1 MKKADAELKA
11 RALAKD
17 LVGKIAE
24 HKGSKRKCKIE
35 LVEARPS
42 NVQEEDFQVVC
53 EFLPLHK
60 ELSDKKISEELDYF
74 LSTYKIFS

>member
-1 MKKADAELKA
+1 MKRTDAELKA
-11 RALAKD
+11 KALAKD

-24 HKGSKRKCKIE
+24 HRGSKRKCKIE
-35 LVEARPS
+35 MVEARPI
-42 NVQEEDFQVVC
+42 NKTEEDFEVVC

-60 ELSDKKISEELDYF
+60 ELSEKNISEELDYF

>member
-1 MKKADAELKA
+1 MKRTDAELKA
-11 RALAKD
+11 KALAKD

-35 LVEARPS
+35 LVEARLI
-42 NVQEEDFQVVC
+42 NKTEEDFQVIC

-60 ELSDKKISEELDYF
+60 ELSEKRISEELDYF

>member
-1 MKKADAELKA
+1 MDAELKA
-11 RALAKD
+11 KALAKD

-35 LVEARPS
+35 LVEARP
-42 NVQEEDFQVVC
+42 NNALEEDFQVIC

-74 LSTYKIFS
+74 LSTYKIYS